1 MPIFTWDA
9 SYSVGF
15 NEFDDHHKH
24 LFDLINQLYDAMK
37 LGKGNQELGVIVNN
51 LLEYTNFHF
60 SSEEARFTQY
70 AYPEATKHKAEHKI
84 FKDKVLDFKNKA
96 VVGQIGLTVQ
106 VASFLKDWLLNHIK
120 VEDRKYGPF
129 LKAKGL

>member
-1 MPIFTWDA
+1 MPIFTWDP

-37 LGKGNQELGVIVNN
+37 VGKGSQELGVVINE

-60 SSEEARFTQY
+60 SSKEARFTQF
-70 AYPEATKHKAEHKI
+70 AYPETRAHKAEHQV
-84 FKDKVLDFKNKA
+84 FKEKVLDFKNKVA
-96 VVGQIGLTVQ
+96 EGQIGLTVR
-106 VASFLKDWLLNHIK
+106 VASFLKDWLVNHIK
-120 VEDRKYGPF
+120 VEDKKYGPY
-129 LKAKGL
+129 LKSKGL